1 MPSTG
6 QCLMISCR
14 WCRSGVFNIEHISLV
29 VVVFLFQ
36 FLAQWRCVN
45 VVVDIVT
52 TLRHGREWVA
62 PTSIYNVV
70 TTSLSR
76 VAKTLPQSYYK
87 RCHNIKHWISRPFY
101 YALSWFL
108 TRHWNVRVTKVLS
121 GIKHTSCLSKGR
133 CIYI

>member
-6 QCLMISCR
+6 QYPMISCR

-36 FLAQWRCVN
+36 FLAQWRCHN

-52 TLRHGREWVA
+52 TLSHGRKWVA
-62 PTSIYNVV
+62 PTSVYVV
-70 TTSLSR
+70 TTSLSE

-87 RCHNIKHWISRPFY
+87 RCYNIKHWISRPFY

-121 GIKHTSCLSKGR
+121 GIKHTSCLSKR
-133 CIYI
+133 TLYL